1 MPSEKGDMQA
11 VTIWIKKDLVDKID
25 KLAEKAD
32 ITRSKLITNLVDVG
46 VEEAEFM
53 NKFGIWAA
61 AKVFE
66 DIRQRLKSNRAKKQK
81 EREKVKD

>member
-1 MPSEKGDMQA
+1 MPTEKGDMQA
-11 VTIWIKKDLVDKID
+11 VTIWIKKDLVDRID

-46 VEEAEFM
+46 VEEVEVLDTLGVLAV
-53 NKFGIWAA
+53 

-66 DIRQRLKSNRAKKQK
+66 DMRERFKKSREEKQTKKK
-81 EREKVKD
+81 K